1 MRALYYFLIGIVL
14 FYIDTAIGL
23 IIPMQI
29 GTKDIIFVPHLTLM
43 YLLIICV
50 HRSFGVAIIL
60 STVLGLITDLYFGS
74 FYGLYLFGYIL
85 FVVIQDFFFKTFY
98 RDDTMLFF
106 VVLLSTIFL
115 EIYVAIIYSILGLI
129 AFNLFDFVLYR
140 LIPTLVLN
148 FILLI
153 IFYPIIT
160 KFFRK
165 VQLKIDS
172 KKA

>member
-165 VQLKIDS
+165 LQLKIDS

>member
-29 GTKDIIFVPHLTLM
+29 GMKDIIFVPHLTLM

-153 IFYPIIT
+153 MFYPIIT

>member
-29 GTKDIIFVPHLTLM
+29 GMKDIIFVPHLTLM

-129 AFNLFDFVLYR
+129 AFNLFDFMLYR

>member
-29 GTKDIIFVPHLTLM
+29 GMKDIIFVPHLTLM

>member
-50 HRSFGVAIIL
+50 YRSFGVAIIL

-98 RDDTMLFF
+98 RDYTMLFF

-115 EIYVAIIYSILGLI
+115 EIYVAIIYSVLGLI
-129 AFNLFDFVLYR
+129 AFNLFEFVLYR
-140 LIPTLVLN
+140 LIPTLGLN

-153 IFYPIIT
+153 IFYPIII

>member
-50 HRSFGVAIIL
+50 HRSFGIAIIL